1 MSSPAPYLIIYR
13 NTRRSRL
20 KPAECNENS
29 SKTVRPN
36 NLGVPYLA
44 DSGNGGS
51 YMGVLIPQ
59 ARMTHQE
66 FLASKS

>member
-1 MSSPAPYLIIYR
+1 MVS
-13 NTRRSRL
+13 
-20 KPAECNENS
+20 
-29 SKTVRPN
+29 PN
-36 NLGVPYLA
+36 NIGVLSRDY
-44 DSGNGGS
+44 DKGNPREFPLRD